1 MEELYSTEG
10 DYGLRTLSEPDE
22 AVVDIVF
29 VHGLTG
35 NRETTW
41 THKESKTFWPQTLLA
56 HDLPNARIL
65 TFGYDADIVGALNT
79 AGSDT
84 LRDHGKSLA
93 NDVALRRMRS
103 RTALLVARGA
113 AQQHLKDVLEST
125 AAIAFMG
132 TPHIGSAKAD
142 WATPLTRLSNI
153 LRKTN
158 SEIVRMLKPGSE
170 MLANLQ

>member
-1 MEELYSTEG
+1 MQMEELYSTEG

-22 AVVDIVF
+22 AVVEYDAPCPQVDPPTNQTGATSIVF

-41 THKESKTFWPQTLLA
+41 THNQSKTFWPQTLLA
-56 HDLPNARIL
+56 PDLPNARIL

-79 AGSDT
+79 AGSNT

-103 RTALLVARGA
+103 RTVGYILCKAHSCSVSSRGLGTTSSYLCRAQPWRARGRTG
-113 AQQHLKDVLEST
+113 Q
-125 AAIAFMG
+125 I
-132 TPHIGSAKAD
+132 
-142 WATPLTRLSNI
+142 
-153 LRKTN
+153 
-158 SEIVRMLKPGSE
+158 
-170 MLANLQ
+170 